1 MIKNYSPTQRCGF
14 KAERMA
20 GEFLKKKGFEILCSN
35 FYTRFGEIDLI
46 VEDAKTLIFVEVRY
60 RQQQTLITPAES
72 VDKKKQRKIIKSAIN
87 YLHQNPT
94 HKHCRFDVIAIQPKE
109 GGNEINWI
117 KDAFQVQ

>member
-14 KAERMA
+14 KAERVA
-20 GEFLKKKGFEILCSN
+20 CEFLKKKGFKVLCTN

-46 VEDAKTLIFVEVRY
+46 MEDAKTLIFVEVRY
-60 RQQQTLITPAES
+60 RQQHNLISGAES
-72 VDKKKQRKIIKSAIN
+72 VDKKKQRKIIKSAIK

-94 HKHCRFDVIAIQPKE
+94 YKHCRFDVIAIQPWQ